1 MIIEIS
7 IVEHI
12 VQPSVLFIALDFVA
26 ICPAGQLLS
35 EHIIKI
41 PSKEYEPGRHEI
53 HPSILSLAPS
63 DTFVAI

>member
-1 MIIEIS
+1 MN
-7 IVEHI
+7 
-12 VQPSVLFIALDFVA
+12 IALDFVA